1 MALTPVSAAQLI
13 FDISEVNEISTGSN
27 ICDLEIYDNVLF
39 SLDMQF
45 GLETYDISNLTDP
58 EFLGVCIDSYNYGHA
73 LVLDELRSLA
83 YVADYED
90 GLEIVGKQ
98 KIKGGKIET
107 YHDHRIA
114 MSFAIAGLAAENDIE
129 MDDRDCVSVSF
140 PRFWETLDE
149 ITC

>member
-90 GLEIVGKQ
+90 GLEIVNISIPSQ
-98 KIKGGKIET
+98 LPIISS
-107 YHDHRIA
+107 Y
-114 MSFAIAGLAAENDIE
+114 MNDTNQLTWPGSTDLDF
-129 MDDRDCVSVSF
+129 MDNIVYLVVLLC
-140 PRFWETLDE
+140 
-149 ITC
+149 